1 MPELGID
8 FFLTGLTSRMQ
19 IGLYLVVSVVGIM
32 AVLIGFT
39 IWQERTFNR
48 K

>member
-1 MPELGID
+1 MSVN
-8 FFLTGLTSRMQ
+8 FFLTGLAARLQ
-19 IGLYLVVSVVGIM
+19 IGVFLIAGVVVFMVAVV
-32 AVLIGFT
+32 GFT